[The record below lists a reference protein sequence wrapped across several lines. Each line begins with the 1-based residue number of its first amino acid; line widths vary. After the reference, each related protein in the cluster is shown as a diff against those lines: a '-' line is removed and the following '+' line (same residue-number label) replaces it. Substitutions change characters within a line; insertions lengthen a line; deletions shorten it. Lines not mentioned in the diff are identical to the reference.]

1 MTSSKQPIDISAP
14 DIKYEEF
21 RTEEDVDQHYAFRAA
36 LYGKDYPIKERE
48 DAASNPRYFAIRKN
62 GEIIAAVVST
72 ETEKGVW
79 DLKNLSVVVDY
90 RKTGLLE
97 AMLQYAEREAM
108 RHGVNTIRLHSR
120 EIGIPFFTSQ
130 GYKVEDYSM
139 TLPKRGRYFEMT
151 KALSGNIPMSKD
163 ELMAAYRPDSPY
175 DVRRCADAQELK
187 AYYQLRY
194 EVLRKPWNQ
203 PADPRDTPEELK
215 SVHIGAFF
223 DGELIGCGRVFQ
235 RDDDVVQI
243 RSMAVCETHRRK
255 GVGERLLVRLEQE
268 VVKMGALR
276 VMLHARE
283 NAVPFYTRN
292 GYQLIERSYL
302 LFGEIQHYEM
312 QKEMI

>member
-1 MTSSKQPIDISAP
+1 MTSPKRSIDLSAP
-14 DIKYEEF
+14 GITYEALTGEDDIAS
-21 RTEEDVDQHYAFRAA
+21 HYAFRTS
-36 LYGKDYPIKERE
+36 LFGSDYPIPERE
-48 DAASNPRYFAIRKN
+48 PAHSKPHYFAIRKD
-62 GEIIAAVVST
+62 GRFLAAVVCT
-72 ETEKGVW
+72 EIETGTW
-79 DLKNLSVVVDY
+79 DLQNLAVVIEY

-108 RHGVNTIRLHSR
+108 RHNISMIRLHSR
-120 EIGIPFFTSQ
+120 EIGIPFFTQQ
-130 GYKVEDYSM
+130 GYAVQDYSLS
-139 TLPKRGRYFEMT
+139 LPKRGRYFEMT
-151 KALSGNIPMSKD
+151 KDLNGDIPMSKD

-175 DVRRCADAQELK
+175 DVRACATHDEVQN
-187 AYYQLRY
+187 YYQLRY

-203 PADPRDTPEELK
+203 PPDPQDTPEELK

-223 DGELIGCGRVFQ
+223 DGELVGCGRVFQ

-243 RSMAVCETHRRK
+243 RSMAVSELHRRK

-283 NAVPFYTRN
+283 DAVPFYERM
-292 GYQLIERSYL
+292 GYRVVSTSYL